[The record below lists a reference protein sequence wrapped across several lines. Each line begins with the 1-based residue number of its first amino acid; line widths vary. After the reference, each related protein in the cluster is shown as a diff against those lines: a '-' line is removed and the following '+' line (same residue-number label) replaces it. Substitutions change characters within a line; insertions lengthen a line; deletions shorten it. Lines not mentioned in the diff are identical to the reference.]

1 MLQNYTFLELR
12 TRICGIDYPYFCRS
26 RAFPISVPV
35 PRTLEGISDSKGL
48 VRRINVKRI
57 TKCVVSVGKS
67 SVVSVGKPRQERT
80 KNIGCCTGLNPC
92 SIRLSFHAVPCG
104 AGHSECGLCGTM
116 PYYALRAR
124 IFPVSLAQRRR
135 MTPKRASL
143 KMPPDILLVPS
154 SRLTKTTGTSLIRY
168 PSVRAVNFISI
179 WKA

>member
-12 TRICGIDYPYFCRS
+12 TSICGIDYPYFCRS

-57 TKCVVSVGKS
+57 TKCVVSVGKPTAGAYKKHRMLHGVDS
-67 SVVSVGKPRQERT
+67 MQHPSVVSW
-80 KNIGCCTGLNPC
+80 
-92 SIRLSFHAVPCG
+92 VPCG
-104 AGHSECGLCGTM
+104 AGHSECGFVGTM
-116 PYYALRAR
+116 PCYALRAR

-143 KMPPDILLVPS
+143 KIPPDILLVPS
-154 SRLTKTTGTSLIRY
+154 SRLTKTTGTSLMRY